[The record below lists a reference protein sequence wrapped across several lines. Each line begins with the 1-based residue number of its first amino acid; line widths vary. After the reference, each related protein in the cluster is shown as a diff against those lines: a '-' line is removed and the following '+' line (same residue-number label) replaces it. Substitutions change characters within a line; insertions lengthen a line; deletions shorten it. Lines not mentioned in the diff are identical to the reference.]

1 MTALRLPIAGLVVD
15 PSPFNGQVP
24 PGGLA
29 GAGDFTNGTALGIRP
44 TWQGGPYPLGA
55 LAALELPLPRAYNES
70 VGFRRGARPLPAV
83 SSSFGSV
90 VRSATHVTSRV
101 QAVNYARAGYHAAR
115 RLADTNPA
123 EREAWQRVAQF
134 YAFVHD
140 LDSWVQSRVDVVFD
154 EPLRD
159 RYVNDL
165 RQKLAFADAES
176 AKLRPAPS
184 AKLRP
189 APSAPLP
196 PRSTPLPST
205 ATEIVPMSAPIPD
218 APGVAPRKP
227 LPIAAI
233 AGIAGAILIVIGIMA
248 TRKRGSDLGDL
259 PATDA
264 P

>member
-1 MTALRLPIAGLVVD
+1 MANVFNFGRRPIYRGERVNFLEA
-15 PSPFNGQVP
+15 
-24 PGGLA
+24 GGLA
-29 GAGDFTNGTALGIRP
+29 GTGDFTNGTALGIRP
-44 TWQGGPYPLGA
+44 TWQGGTYPLGA

-83 SSSFGSV
+83 SSSYGSI

-134 YAFVHD
+134 YAFAHD

-154 EPLRD
+154 ETLRD

-176 AKLRPAPS
+176 AKLRPAP
-184 AKLRP
+184 P
-189 APSAPLP
+189 PLP
-196 PRSTPLPST
+196 AKIERK
-205 ATEIVPMSAPIPD
+205 SAPIPD
-218 APGVAPRKP
+218 APIPDAPIPDAPVVPRKP
-227 LPIAAI
+227 FPIAVI
-233 AGIAGAILIVIGIMA
+233 AGIAGAILIIYGIVA
-248 TRKRGSDLGDL
+248 TRKRDSGLGDL